1 MSVNHAYR
9 LYHWRYLRQWCIHNS
24 MNDFMKEHIR
34 VTCLTGLNSL
44 NYRLYS
50 RHCHTPNEIRH
61 LPVYQSRFN
70 AIMYDKTRILA
81 HGLPVRAM
89 GRHGSHGTPGPR
101 MHCHC
106 CATCGSVLFW
116 VIVLWRDLCVF
127 PMCTYGVLLPIGE
140 RNELYTYRC
149 ERCALNSLIVGGKV
163 FLNIPSNVKY
173 THLYRTRTT

>member
-81 HGLPVRAM
+81 HGFPVRAM
-89 GRHGSHGTPGPR
+89 GRQCGCRAWSTHALSLLCHLRQRVTLGDRVMARPLCFSHVHIRCVASHRWKEWIIHIP
-101 MHCHC
+101 MWEMCIEFVD
-106 CATCGSVLFW
+106 CGW
-116 VIVLWRDLCVF
+116 
-127 PMCTYGVLLPIGE
+127 
-140 RNELYTYRC
+140 
-149 ERCALNSLIVGGKV
+149 
-163 FLNIPSNVKY
+163 
-173 THLYRTRTT
+173 